1 MQNKK
6 CIGIQIFLLHL
17 YYLLIRKMTK
27 QNNNIHAEWSYSA
40 VLYEMNVRQLT
51 PEGTLRAAMEKL
63 EFLCELGIDAI
74 WLMPIYP
81 IGEENRKGEL
91 GSYYSIRDYK
101 AVNPEF
107 GTIEDFDAFVEKA
120 HSLGMKVI
128 LDWVANHTARDAKWL
143 QSKPAD
149 WYEREAD
156 GTAKVPWDWTDT
168 AKLNYANH
176 DVWRGQI
183 EAMRFWVEKHNIDG
197 FRCDMAMLV
206 PIEFWQE
213 ASKVLHAIKPD
224 VFMLAEAEELNLFD
238 RAFDMGYAWEIH
250 HIMCDIAKGARRVWD
265 LRNILYADRERYP
278 SSAMRMM
285 FTSNHDENSWS
296 GSEWSRFGDALEV
309 MTALTFVWEAA
320 MPLLYTGQEVGYD
333 HSFEFFDKDHIP
345 HYEANEH
352 TAFYRKLIN
361 LKHSQKALEAGE
373 RGARVIEIEN
383 NAKDC
388 LMTFVR
394 EKGDSRVFAM
404 LNLSPYTIQANFNT
418 GIYAGTYH
426 DALHDEQVE
435 LPTDFE
441 QIMAPWTFRIL
452 YK

>member
-1 MQNKK
+1 
-6 CIGIQIFLLHL
+6 
-17 YYLLIRKMTK
+17 MTK

-51 PEGTLRAAMEKL
+51 PEGTLRAAMERL
-63 EFLCELGIDAI
+63 EFLRDLGIDAI
-74 WLMPIYP
+74 WLMPPYP
-81 IGEENRKGEL
+81 IGEEGRKGEL

-101 AVNPEF
+101 AINPEF
-107 GTIEDFDAFVEKA
+107 GTMEDFDSFVAKA
-120 HSLGMKVI
+120 HSLGMKVL

-143 QSKPAD
+143 HTKPAD

-213 ASKVLHAIKPD
+213 AAKVLHAIKPD

-250 HIMCDIAKGARRVWD
+250 HMMCDIANGERRVWD
-265 LRNILYADRERYP
+265 LRNTLYVDRTKYP
-278 SSAMRMM
+278 ASAMRMM

-296 GSEWSRFGDALEV
+296 GSEFTRFGASLEV
-309 MTALTFVWEAA
+309 MTALTFLWEAA
-320 MPLLYTGQEVGYD
+320 MPLIYTGQEVGYD
-333 HSFEFFDKDHIP
+333 HSFKFFDKDHIP
-345 HYEANEH
+345 HYEANAH
-352 TAFYRKLIN
+352 TELYRKLIN
-361 LKHSQKALEAGE
+361 LKHSQKALQAGE
-373 RGARVIEIEN
+373 RAGRIIEIEN

-394 EKGDSRVFAM
+394 EKDDSRVVAI
-404 LNLSPYTIQANFNT
+404 LNLSPYTIHANFNN
-418 GIYAGTYH
+418 GIYAGNYTN
-426 DALHDEQVE
+426 AITGEEVL
-435 LPTDFE
+435 LPVHLEYDIE
-441 QIMAPWTFRIL
+441 PWGYTIL